1 MNNANIIV
9 KAALKGFLNNKKQ
22 VARTLMNIL
31 VTIISAVVANYIKE
45 QEENQ

>member
-9 KAALKGFLNNKKQ
+9 KAAVKGFIKNKKQ

-45 QEENQ
+45 QEKN